1 MNPPG
6 PVPPGLDEASRALLA
21 ILAEHNPSP
30 GMSVEA
36 IRANAAA
43 LGRRV
48 QGDPPWID
56 AVHEVSIRGPDGGAL
71 NLRLYRPAGPDGR
84 GALLWL
90 HGGGFTTGNLDTHDT
105 LCRRLAAG
113 ASVPVLSVDYRL
125 APEHRFPAALDDTI
139 AALEWL
145 ATEGRHAGIDTTR
158 LAIGGSSAGGNLAAA
173 AALHARDAGGPPIV
187 RQVLV
192 YPALDASQ
200 SQSSHSRDL
209 HGAQLTSSMM
219 RTYWCH
225 YSGPDRDLRTP
236 LLSPLWAPSLAGLP
250 TTSVV
255 VAEIDP
261 LRDEVD
267 MYAARLRESGVAVE
281 TRTWRGVMHGF
292 FGQAGVLPKAIEAQ
306 RFVCDALARALG
318 GTAPG

>member
-1 MNPPG
+1 MNPAG
-6 PVPPGLDEASRALLA
+6 AVPPGLDDDSRALLA
-21 ILAEHNPSP
+21 ILAEHNPAP
-30 GMSVEA
+30 GMDVAA

-48 QGDPPWID
+48 QGEPPTLD
-56 AVHEVSIRGPDGGAL
+56 AVHDVSIRGPGGDAL
-71 NLRLYRPAGPDGR
+71 ALRLYRPAGPDGR

-113 ASVPVLSVDYRL
+113 AGVPLLSVDYRL

-139 AALEWL
+139 AALTWL
-145 ATEGRHAGIDTTR
+145 ADAGRPFGIDTRR

-173 AALHARDAGGPPIV
+173 AALHTRDAGGPPIV
-187 RQVLV
+187 LQVLV
-192 YPALDASQ
+192 YPALDATRSQ
-200 SQSSHSRDL
+200 PSHARSLD
-209 HGAQLTSSMM
+209 GAQLTSAMM
-219 RTYWCH
+219 RTYWGH
-225 YSGPDRDLRTP
+225 YTGPDLDPRTP

-250 TTSVV
+250 PACVV

-267 MYAARLRESGVAVE
+267 AYAARLRDSGLALES
-281 TRTWRGVMHGF
+281 RTWPGVMHGF

-318 GTAPG
+318 APPPA